1 MQDSKKDTD
10 VYSGLL
16 FIYNC
21 AGSSLLLHG
30 LSLAAES
37 RDWLLFVAVPG
48 LLIAVASFVSEH
60 RF

>member
-1 MQDSKKDTD
+1 M
-10 VYSGLL
+10 VVL

-37 RDWLLFVAVPG
+37 RDWLLFVAVRG
-48 LLIAVASFVSEH
+48 LLTAVASFVSEH

>member
-1 MQDSKKDTD
+1 M
-10 VYSGLL
+10 VFL

-37 RDWLLFVAVPG
+37 RDWLLFVAV
-48 LLIAVASFVSEH
+48 ASFVSEH